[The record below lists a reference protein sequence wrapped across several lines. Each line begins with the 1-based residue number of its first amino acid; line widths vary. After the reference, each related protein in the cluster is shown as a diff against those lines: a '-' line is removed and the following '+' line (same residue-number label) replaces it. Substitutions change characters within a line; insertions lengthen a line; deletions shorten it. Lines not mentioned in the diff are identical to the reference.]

1 MTWTKEANGR
11 VLARTVWRSAFAL
24 LLTVTLGGC
33 ALFFSRPSV
42 NIVDV
47 RVLSVG
53 LVGATAEV
61 VLDVENPN
69 GFDLR
74 LTDVRY
80 RLLFSDEAVED
91 GWRVLAD
98 GASDQRIVVPANGT
112 QTVRL
117 ALPFR
122 YSDLGLAL
130 GSILAEG
137 TLGYRLQGDVRFEAP
152 IRDVRVPFDRRGV
165 FAL

>member
-1 MTWTKEANGR
+1 MTWTQESRGR
-11 VLARTVWRSAFAL
+11 VRTGTIWRSSFAL
-24 LLTVTLGGC
+24 LLAAMLGGC
-33 ALFFSRPSV
+33 AVFFSRPSV

-98 GASDQRIVVPANGT
+98 GESDERIVVPANGT
-112 QTVRL
+112 QQVRL

>member
-1 MTWTKEANGR
+1 MTWTREVRGR
-11 VLARTVWRSAFAL
+11 VRSRTLWRSAFTL
-24 LLTVTLGGC
+24 LLTMTLGGC

-42 NIVDV
+42 TIADV

-61 VLDVENPN
+61 MLDVENPN

-74 LTDVRY
+74 LTDIRY
-80 RLLFSDEAVED
+80 RLLFADETVED
-91 GWRVLAD
+91 GWRVLTD
-98 GASDQRIVVPANGT
+98 GASDERIVVPANGT
-112 QTVRL
+112 QQVRL

-130 GSILAEG
+130 GSILTER

-165 FAL
+165 FAP